1 MFRPT
6 QISKPLTLQFSMLKN
21 HEKTMKSQPQT
32 VFSQPMVA
40 HVRRRVAL
48 ASPPNFWCRADSSS
62 NGKAPPAAER
72 KGFCP
77 KPPNRQIPEIPEI
90 PVAE

>member
-1 MFRPT
+1 M
-6 QISKPLTLQFSMLKN
+6 KN
-21 HEKTMKSQPQT
+21 QPKN
-32 VFSQPMVA
+32 FFPAHVA

-48 ASPPNFWCRADSSS
+48 ASPPNFWCRAESSS

-77 KPPNRQIPEIPEI
+77 KPPNRQIPEISEI
-90 PVAE
+90 PVAEESQPTTRSLECH